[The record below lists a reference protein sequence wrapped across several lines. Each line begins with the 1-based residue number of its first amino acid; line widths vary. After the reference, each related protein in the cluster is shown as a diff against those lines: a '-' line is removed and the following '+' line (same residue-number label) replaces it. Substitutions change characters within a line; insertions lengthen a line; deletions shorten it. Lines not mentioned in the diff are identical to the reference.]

1 MTVEYRLDVYTAA
14 GVLQAVLTGSASGGF
29 RTLTYNKRVN
39 EGGLLQFS
47 LDGTDPMVALLEDK
61 GIVEVWR
68 RNLAESI
75 AWYCDMIGLYRK
87 QERFYSTGPEF
98 VATCQHPL
106 ALLGWRTIGW
116 LAGTADRSMFIA
128 DPAETVMKV
137 MVDYNAS
144 ANATV
149 ANGRER
155 EPNTLGITVQA
166 DGANGNV
173 VDWYCAWDNL
183 LESLRELAQVGGG
196 DYDLVSTGAAA
207 WEFRWYT
214 GQLGTDRTASLIFS
228 LEHGNMANPVYRLDR
243 LREATAAIVCG
254 DGVGAARNVTIRT
267 GTDYAAGNDIEIVHA
282 NGMLTTVAG
291 RETAGDR
298 KLLERQAEPTF
309 DFDVIQEG
317 AKLYGRDYFLGD
329 LVKARYDVVEETRKI
344 VAISVNWQVDGKEVI
359 TVEAGQV

>member
-1 MTVEYRLDVYTAA
+1 MSVEYRLDIYTAA

-39 EGGLLQFS
+39 VGGMLQFT
-47 LDGTDPMVALLEDK
+47 LDGADPLVPLLEDK

-68 RNLAESI
+68 RDAVNGI
-75 AWYCDMIGLYRK
+75 AWYRDMTGLFRK
-87 QERFYSTGPEF
+87 QERSYITGPEF
-98 VATCQHPL
+98 IAICQHPL
-106 ALLGWRTIGW
+106 ALLSWRTIGW
-116 LAGTADRSMFIA
+116 LAGTADRSEFIG

-149 ANGRER
+149 GNGRER
-155 EPNTLGITVQA
+155 TANTLGITVEA

-183 LESLRELAQVGGG
+183 LESLKKLAQVGGG
-196 DYDLVSTGAAA
+196 DYNLVSTGAAA

-214 GQLGTDRTASLIFS
+214 GQLGTDRSASVIFS
-228 LEHGNMANPVYRLDR
+228 LEHGNMARPVYKLDR
-243 LREATAAIVCG
+243 LQEATAAIVCG

-267 GTDYAAGNDIEIVHA
+267 GTDYAAGNDIEIIHA
-282 NGMLTTVAG
+282 DGMLTTVVG
-291 RETAGDR
+291 RETAGDQ
-298 KLLERQAEPTF
+298 KLRERQAESAF

-329 LVKARYDVVEETRKI
+329 LVTARYDVVEETRKI
-344 VAISVNWQVDGKEVI
+344 VAIGVDWKVDGKEII